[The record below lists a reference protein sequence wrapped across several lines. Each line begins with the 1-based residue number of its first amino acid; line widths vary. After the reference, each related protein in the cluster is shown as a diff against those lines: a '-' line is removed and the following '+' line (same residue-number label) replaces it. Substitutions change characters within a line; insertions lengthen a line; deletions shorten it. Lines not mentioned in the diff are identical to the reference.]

1 MIRDV
6 TEFRRT
12 GVASRRV
19 TELNIPVAA
28 WRAAMCHAGRRDD
41 ARVRT
46 FLLPPT
52 IDADDPRDQLVFA
65 VRTDPPPDP
74 AVQQQGLLRWCRV
87 DELNMPFDRWRA
99 ALHRKAR
106 KARKAHVRVHTF
118 RVAPTVPDQNDDPD
132 QLVYAFWIDPTDP
145 RQTPTPSPPPAPAAA
160 ARCRR
165 EPLPVTN
172 LADYATNRSH
182 RAASIARHRP
192 VPATSSVHLRVI
204 RLVGPAPRPSGATP
218 DWRPTMAAWP
228 NSPFRSHSTSSADG
242 APGSRWWPGDRGLAR
257 PQHSPVEPKRAI
269 TWLYAANLGRRVL
282 IRVGE

>member
-19 TELNIPVAA
+19 TELEIPVAA

-52 IDADDPRDQLVFA
+52 NDADDPRDQLVFA

-74 AVQQQGLLRWCRV
+74 AVQQQGLLRWWRI

-99 ALHRKAR
+99 ALHRIAR
-106 KARKAHVRVHTF
+106 RGHVRVHTF
-118 RVAPTVPDQNDDPD
+118 RVPPTVPDRDDDPN
-132 QLVYAFWIDPTDP
+132 QLVYALWVDPADP
-145 RQTPTPSPPPAPAAA
+145 RQTPAASPPPAPAAA
-160 ARCRR
+160 TPRVRR

-172 LADYATNRSH
+172 LTDYRAGRSA
-182 RAASIARHRP
+182 RAASIARH
-192 VPATSSVHLRVI
+192 
-204 RLVGPAPRPSGATP
+204 PSHRSDEEDDAGEGA
-218 DWRPTMAAWP
+218 
-228 NSPFRSHSTSSADG
+228 
-242 APGSRWWPGDRGLAR
+242 
-257 PQHSPVEPKRAI
+257 
-269 TWLYAANLGRRVL
+269 
-282 IRVGE
+282 GE

>member
-19 TELNIPVAA
+19 TELDIPVAA
-28 WRAAMCHAGRRDD
+28 WRAAMCHAGRRDC

-74 AVQQQGLLRWCRV
+74 AVQQQGLLRWWRV

-99 ALHRKAR
+99 ALHRIAR
-106 KARKAHVRVHTF
+106 RGHVRVHTF
-118 RVAPTVPDQNDDPD
+118 RVPPTVPDRDDDPD
-132 QLVYAFWIDPTDP
+132 QLVYAVWIDPADP
-145 RQTPTPSPPPAPAAA
+145 RQTPATSPAPAAVVPGT
-160 ARCRR
+160 RR

-172 LADYATNRSH
+172 LVDYATSRSR
-182 RAASIARHRP
+182 RAASIARH
-192 VPATSSVHLRVI
+192 
-204 RLVGPAPRPSGATP
+204 PSGP
-218 DWRPTMAAWP
+218 D
-228 NSPFRSHSTSSADG
+228 HQEDDVGDAD
-242 APGSRWWPGDRGLAR
+242 R
-257 PQHSPVEPKRAI
+257 
-269 TWLYAANLGRRVL
+269 
-282 IRVGE
+282 

>member
-19 TELNIPVAA
+19 TELDIPVAA
-28 WRAAMCHAGRRDD
+28 WRAAMCHAGRRDC

-74 AVQQQGLLRWCRV
+74 AVQQQGLLRWWRV

-99 ALHRKAR
+99 ALHRIAR
-106 KARKAHVRVHTF
+106 RDHVRVHTF
-118 RVAPTVPDQNDDPD
+118 RVPPTVPDRDDDPD
-132 QLVYAFWIDPTDP
+132 QLVYAFWVDPADP
-145 RQTPTPSPPPAPAAA
+145 RQTPATSPAPAAA
-160 ARCRR
+160 GPGAGR

-172 LADYATNRSH
+172 LADYATSRSR
-182 RAASIARHRP
+182 RAASIARH
-192 VPATSSVHLRVI
+192 
-204 RLVGPAPRPSGATP
+204 PSGP
-218 DWRPTMAAWP
+218 D
-228 NSPFRSHSTSSADG
+228 HQEDDVEDAD
-242 APGSRWWPGDRGLAR
+242 R
-257 PQHSPVEPKRAI
+257 
-269 TWLYAANLGRRVL
+269 
-282 IRVGE
+282 